1 MSEPPAADLGARPS
15 WIALATDG
23 PVLSLPD
30 AVRVVADPATFVA
43 LLERARPHIAV
54 VNEPPANPALLDHL
68 ALERRRRPS
77 LRIVHLAAID
87 AYEARLHALRLGFD
101 ESLPGS
107 IDPDELRGRLAL
119 LDQRARPRGT
129 DPIPVG
135 NDLVLD
141 LVAHELRRD
150 GRTVHLRPKEFG
162 LLAMLAAHPG
172 RAYTRRRDCWTGSG
186 ARSMRAIRALST
198 STSDGSARRSSP
210 NRRDPSTSS
219 LCAGSAT
226 GWIRRSPGL
235 RGPLTPPQ
243 PPEPATAVNG
253 TLTNQQTRVDGA
265 TRR

>member
-1 MSEPPAADLGARPS
+1 MPPNIRLSVASDDAGVSEPSAADLGTRPT

-30 AVRVVADPATFVA
+30 TVRVVADPAIFVA

-54 VNEPPANPALLDHL
+54 VSEPPASPALLDHL

-77 LRIVHLAAID
+77 LRIVHLAAND

-107 IDPDELRGRLAL
+107 IDPDELHGRLAL

-135 NDLVLD
+135 DDLVLD
-141 LVAHELRRD
+141 LIAHELRRD

-172 RAYTRRRDCWTGSG
+172 RAYTRRQLLDRVWGPEHDGDPRTVDVHVRWL
-186 ARSMRAIRALST
+186 RAKIE
-198 STSDGSARRSSP
+198 
-210 NRRDPSTSS
+210 
-219 LCAGSAT
+219 
-226 GWIRRSPGL
+226 
-235 RGPLTPPQ
+235 
-243 PPEPATAVNG
+243 PEPARPVHLI
-253 TLTNQQTRVDGA
+253 TLRGIGYRLDPPDRLDFVD
-265 TRR
+265 R